1 MLCGA
6 QSRRPSR
13 PGSCRLT
20 PSTPVRPGE
29 VWGCCLNKDPGG
41 SLPTA
46 TDRERGQDRWVWF
59 SFVSV
64 TDCAPSGTISDAAP
78 PGLIPSGPLTLG
90 TVTPRLAMSP
100 AMHTLLQA
108 HDPSIHPSL
117 PRAWWG
123 LACGR
128 RSINGC

>member
-6 QSRRPSR
+6 RSRCPSR

-29 VWGCCLNKDPGG
+29 VWGCCLNKDPGD

-100 AMHTLLQA
+100 ATHALARPTTRLFTLL
-108 HDPSIHPSL
+108 SL
-117 PRAWWG
+117 APGGVWPVDGAP
-123 LACGR
+123 
-128 RSINGC
+128 